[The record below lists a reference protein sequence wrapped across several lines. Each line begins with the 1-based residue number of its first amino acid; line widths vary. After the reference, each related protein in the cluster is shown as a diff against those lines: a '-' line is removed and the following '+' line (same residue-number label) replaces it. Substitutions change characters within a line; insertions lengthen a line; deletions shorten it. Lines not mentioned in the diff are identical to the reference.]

1 MKPHVCLCKFLVR
14 VSVFDWSASV
24 MVTYSF
30 CRSPQDKNLASQSP
44 WWQMALLTQW
54 KKSDGECV
62 RYDVSLGTGAAS
74 VPSVH
79 WLITLLL
86 VKAILSGG
94 ELMAQ
99 QRRASGWKRHPLTGS
114 RLQGGDRTWR
124 VFAVWFDSFL
134 PPTKLSFCFCTYL
147 CRHLEDSQWS
157 KWWQDTKHGLCF
169 IATCAALNC
178 HTCHRWLWW
187 MSCSTIYVTKCTFN
201 LKRILPDWA
210 SWSLSFDICQ
220 AAPAHL
226 IHIYVYRPWPT
237 QTHPI

>member
-54 KKSDGECV
+54 KKSDGECA

-157 KWWQDTKHGLCF
+157 KWWQDTKHGLC
-169 IATCAALNC
+169 LS
-178 HTCHRWLWW
+178 H
-187 MSCSTIYVTKCTFN
+187 MCSTKLSHMSQVALMNVLFYYLCYQMYFQPQTY
-201 LKRILPDWA
+201 PPW
-210 SWSLSFDICQ
+210 LSFMISVFWHLPGR
-220 AAPAHL
+220 PAHL